1 MRHAARAA
9 VLTAPQSSSTHRLLL
24 ALAAA
29 LALTAAIPSVVRA
42 EPAATP
48 LAKTQ
53 PVKAQ
58 SAKSKF
64 AASTVTDFSA
74 ARRHRHVAY
83 SARVRNA
90 YGAVV
95 GAPVYEA
102 PSRVYETPSYG
113 GGYGYGYGDNS
124 RNQTW

>member
-1 MRHAARAA
+1 MRQAAKAA
-9 VLTAPQSSSTHRLLL
+9 ALTAPQSSSIHRLLL

-42 EPAATP
+42 EPAAVP
-48 LAKTQ
+48 SAKTQ

-58 SAKSKF
+58 WAKSKF
-64 AASTVTDFSA
+64 AVHSVTDFSA
-74 ARRHRHVAY
+74 ARRHRHVTHRAH
-83 SARVRNA
+83 VRNA
-90 YGAVV
+90 YGAIV
-95 GAPVYEA
+95 GAPVYQ
-102 PSRVYETPSYG
+102 TPSYG